1 MVPALALPR
10 PFHMRA
16 IRVLAGAAL
25 LLAVAAPA
33 SQPNARADVPTGG
46 LVASASPFSDFVDT
60 YFDSL
65 YAFTPSTGT
74 AAGFHQYDNRVE
86 DLSAARIRARVST
99 LRSQLAAL
107 TKLRASTLSL
117 DDSIDASMIDGAI
130 RSELQDDEVIQ
141 TWRKNPMVYVG
152 LAGNTVDLLMKRN
165 FAPPAERLRS
175 VTSRLRGVPAVLTAM
190 RANVQNPPVE
200 FTDLAVRIAGGSVG
214 FFQNDVAGWAR
225 DAAGTDAAALS
236 EFTAVNDSV
245 VAAMQSAATW
255 LKNDLLPRSKGK
267 FAIGAKAFAD
277 KLRYDEMVDI
287 PLDRLLA
294 LGEAQLAKDH
304 RKFVEVAKLVAPG
317 KTPAEAMAS
326 LEAEHPTPETLISSA
341 NATVEG
347 ARQFLIDH
355 HIVDIPSEVRPKV
368 TETPPYAR
376 SGSFA
381 SMDTPGAFET
391 KATEAFYYVTPP
403 EKDWDAQHIEEH
415 LRLYNP
421 SVMNLITVHEVFP
434 GHFLQFIYAPQFPT
448 KTRKLLAASSNAE
461 GWAHYS
467 EQMMIEEGFGGG
479 DPKTRLAQ
487 LSEALL
493 RDCRWVVGMREHT
506 KGLSVA
512 DGAKRYFTDQC
523 FQQPAN
529 GYEEARRGA
538 YNPTYLYYTLGKL
551 EIYKLRADYQ
561 KAKGSAYSLRDFHDQ
576 FVRQGSI
583 PIKLVRR
590 ILLPGNR
597 GSVL

>member
-1 MVPALALPR
+1 MRRLPTIV
-10 PFHMRA
+10 A
-16 IRVLAGAAL
+16 VLAVSTT
-25 LLAVAAPA
+25 LLAWRSGSVAPTLAA
-33 SQPNARADVPTGG
+33 QNATTSPTAFAGF
-46 LVASASPFSDFVDT
+46 ADT

-65 YAFTPSTGT
+65 YAFAPSSGT
-74 AAGFHQYDNRVE
+74 AAGFHQYDNQVE
-86 DLSAARIRARVST
+86 DRSAVRIMARART
-99 LRSQLAAL
+99 LHAQLAAL
-107 TKLRASTLSL
+107 TKLRAGKLVT
-117 DDSIDASMIDGAI
+117 DDAIDAAIIDGAI

-152 LAGNTVDLLMKRN
+152 LAGNAVDLLMKRN
-165 FAPPAERLRS
+165 FAPPAERLHS
-175 VTSRLRGVPAVLTAM
+175 VTARLRGIPAVLVAM
-190 RANVQNPPVE
+190 RTNIDHPPKE

-214 FFQNDVAGWAR
+214 FFRGDVAGWAR
-225 DAAGTDAAALS
+225 DAAGSDSAAFR
-236 EFTAVNDSV
+236 EFSAVNDSV
-245 VAAMQSAATW
+245 VTAMQSAADW
-255 LKNDLLPRSKGK
+255 LRTDLLPRSHGR

-287 PLDRLLA
+287 PLPRLLA

-304 RKFVEVAKLVAPG
+304 RAFVEVARLVAPG

-326 LEAEHPTPETLISSA
+326 LETDHPTAETLISSA

-347 ARQFLIDH
+347 ARQFLIEH
-355 HIVDIPSEVRPKV
+355 QIVDIPSDVRPKV

-381 SMDTPGAFET
+381 SMDTPGAYES

-403 EKDWDAQHIEEH
+403 EKEWDAQHVEEH
-415 LRLYNP
+415 LRLYNR

-506 KGLSVA
+506 RGLSV
-512 DGAKRYFTDQC
+512 DEGAKRYFVDQC

-551 EIYKLRADYQ
+551 EIYKLRADYR
-561 KAKGSAYSLRDFHDQ
+561 KARGTGYSLRQFHDD
-576 FVRQGSI
+576 FVKQGSI

-590 ILLPGNR
+590 ILLPGDK
-597 GSVL
+597 GPVL

>member
-1 MVPALALPR
+1 
-10 PFHMRA
+10 MRTA
-16 IRVLAGAAL
+16 RNITAAFVVGASLIAW
-25 LLAVAAPA
+25 
-33 SQPNARADVPTGG
+33 RGT
-46 LVASASPFSDFVDT
+46 ASPRVATVRPADPHTAFGVFADT

-65 YAFTPSTGT
+65 FAFAPSSGT

-86 DLSAARIRARVST
+86 DLSAARIAARART
-99 LRSQLAAL
+99 LHAQLAAL
-107 TKLRASTLSL
+107 TRLRAGKLAA
-117 DDSIDASMIDGAI
+117 DDSIDAAIIDGAI
-130 RSELQDDEVIQ
+130 RSELQDDEVIGS
-141 TWRKNPMVYVG
+141 WRKNPMIYVG
-152 LAGNTVDLLMKRN
+152 LAGNAVDLLMKRN

-175 VTSRLRGVPAVLTAM
+175 VTARLRGIPAVLVAM
-190 RANVQNPPVE
+190 RTNIDHPPKE

-214 FFQNDVAGWAR
+214 FFRGDVAGWAR
-225 DAAGTDAAALS
+225 DAAGSDSAALS
-236 EFTAVNDSV
+236 EFSAVNDSV
-245 VAAMQSAATW
+245 VTAMQSAADW
-255 LKNDLLPRSKGK
+255 LKADLLPRSHGS

-287 PLDRLLA
+287 PLPRLLA
-294 LGEAQLAKDH
+294 LGEAQLARDH
-304 RKFVEVAKLVAPG
+304 RAFVEVAKLVAPG

-326 LEAEHPTPETLISSA
+326 LETDHPTPETLISSA

-355 HIVDIPSEVRPKV
+355 QIVDIPSEVRPKV

-381 SMDTPGAFET
+381 SMDTPGAYEN

-403 EKDWDAQHIEEH
+403 EKEWDAQHVEEH
-415 LRLYNP
+415 LRLYNR

-506 KGLSVA
+506 RGLSV
-512 DGAKRYFTDQC
+512 DEGAKRYFVDQC

-551 EIYKLRADYQ
+551 EIYKLRADYR
-561 KAKGSAYSLRDFHDQ
+561 KARGTGYSLRQFHDD
-576 FVRQGSI
+576 FVKQGSI

-590 ILLPGNR
+590 ILLPGDK
-597 GSVL
+597 GPVL

>member
-1 MVPALALPR
+1 
-10 PFHMRA
+10 MRRHTK
-16 IRVLAGAAL
+16 RVLILTVAVT
-25 LLAVAAPA
+25 LLAWRSA
-33 SQPNARADVPTGG
+33 G
-46 LVASASPFSDFVDT
+46 VASAAMQRDIAPDSPFATFADT

-65 YAFTPSTGT
+65 YAFQPSSAT
-74 AAGFHQYDNRVE
+74 AAGFHQYDNQVE
-86 DLSAARIRARVST
+86 DLSATRIAARTRT
-99 LRSQLAAL
+99 LHVQLAAL
-107 TKLRASTLSL
+107 TRLRATKLSS
-117 DDSIDASMIDGAI
+117 DDSIDAAMIDGAI
-130 RSELQDDEVIQ
+130 RSELLDDEVIQ
-141 TWRKNPMVYVG
+141 PWRKNPMLYVG
-152 LAGNTVDLLMKRN
+152 LAGNAVDLLMKRN
-165 FAPPAERLRS
+165 FAPPADRLRS
-175 VTSRLRGVPAVLTAM
+175 VTSRLRGIPAVLSAM
-190 RANVQNPPVE
+190 RANIEDPPKE

-214 FFQNDVAGWAR
+214 FFQGDVTGWAR
-225 DAAGTDAAALS
+225 DAAGTDSAALRA
-236 EFTAVNDSV
+236 FTAVNDSV
-245 VAAMQSAATW
+245 VTAMQSAATW
-255 LKNDLLPRSKGK
+255 LKTDLLPRSHGS

-287 PLDRLLA
+287 PLPKLLA

-304 RKFVEVAKLVAPG
+304 RAFVAVARLVAPG

-326 LEAEHPTPETLISSA
+326 LETDHPTRETLISSA

-376 SGSFA
+376 RGSFA

-403 EKDWDAQHIEEH
+403 EKDWDAQHVEEH
-415 LRLYNP
+415 LRLYNR

-461 GWAHYS
+461 GWAHYA

-506 KGLSVA
+506 RGLSV
-512 DGAKRYFTDQC
+512 DQGAKRYFVDQC

-551 EIYKLRADYQ
+551 EIYKLRADYR
-561 KAKGSAYSLRDFHDQ
+561 KARGASYSLRQFHDD
-576 FVRQGSI
+576 FVKQGSI

-590 ILLPGNR
+590 ILLR
-597 GSVL
+597 GDKGPVL